1 MYKSLEIN
9 VLYQNRYLYNLKEV
23 YITENQRTSSKYLF
37 YNLKQVYISG
47 NQRTL

>member
-1 MYKSLEIN
+1 MYNSLEIN
-9 VLYQNRYLYNLKEV
+9 VLYQNRYHNLKEV